1 MGFLFYNHL
10 NSKYTTK
17 GHGKHAPTKVFFKI
31 WGSVQTYPIFIT
43 PIFITPI
50 FITPIFITPF
60 L

>member
-31 WGSVQTYPIFIT
+31 WHWCKLGLICYKKWGDIT
-43 PIFITPI
+43 PLFIAL
-50 FITPIFITPF
+50 F